1 MQLHELK
8 PTHKFKKA
16 PRVGRGGK
24 RGTYS
29 GRGQKG
35 QTSRAGAKMM
45 PMIREMIKRY
55 PKLRGYRHS
64 GIPKNTAVVNLD
76 VLEKKFEKG
85 ETINPETLSK
95 RGVIRNIEGKI
106 PAVKILGTGEVKKA
120 FTVRGCKVS
129 KIAKDKIEKVGG
141 DVK

>member
-1 MQLHELK
+1 
-8 PTHKFKKA
+8 
-16 PRVGRGGK
+16 
-24 RGTYS
+24 
-29 GRGQKG
+29 
-35 QTSRAGAKMM
+35 MM

-106 PAVKILGTGEVKKA
+106 PTVKVLGTGEVTKA

-129 KIAKDKIEKVGG
+129 KTAKDKIEKAGG